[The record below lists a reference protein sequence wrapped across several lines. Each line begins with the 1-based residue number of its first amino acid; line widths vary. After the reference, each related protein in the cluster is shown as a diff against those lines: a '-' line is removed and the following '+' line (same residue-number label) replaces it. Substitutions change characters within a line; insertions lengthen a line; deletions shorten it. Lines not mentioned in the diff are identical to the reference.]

1 MEPNKQAASIV
12 SSSIQPLHMLS
23 LLGSELYPA
32 LEKLLKDC
40 AAYMLQEKKFIWNY
54 PSSELM
60 LNGGDFDYLQADVF
74 LAPQIEVAAKRFNV
88 DMSKF
93 PTLHAVYESCNALPE
108 FRASVPDR
116 QPDAV
121 Q

>member
-1 MEPNKQAASIV
+1 LILL
-12 SSSIQPLHMLS
+12 IMLS
-23 LLGSELYPA
+23 IFVSVANSFVTEKGSELYPA

-40 AAYMLQEKKFIWNY
+40 AGPYATGEEVYM
-54 PSSELM
+54 
-60 LNGGDFDYLQADVF
+60 ADVF

-108 FRASVPDR
+108 FQASVPDR
-116 QPDAV
+116 QPDAAH
-121 Q
+121 